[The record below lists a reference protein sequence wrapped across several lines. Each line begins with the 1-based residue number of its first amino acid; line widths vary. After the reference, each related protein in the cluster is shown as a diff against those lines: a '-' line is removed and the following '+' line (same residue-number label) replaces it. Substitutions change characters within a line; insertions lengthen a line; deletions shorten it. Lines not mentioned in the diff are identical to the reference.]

1 MWRTQG
7 VLRMPLGTSNSKSY
21 FKTTTKSRI
30 FEDLDHSEKECLGHS
45 PGKESR
51 AAEILTE
58 SKGGLS

>member
-1 MWRTQG
+1 
-7 VLRMPLGTSNSKSY
+7 MPLGTSNSKSY

-58 SKGGLS
+58 SKVGLS